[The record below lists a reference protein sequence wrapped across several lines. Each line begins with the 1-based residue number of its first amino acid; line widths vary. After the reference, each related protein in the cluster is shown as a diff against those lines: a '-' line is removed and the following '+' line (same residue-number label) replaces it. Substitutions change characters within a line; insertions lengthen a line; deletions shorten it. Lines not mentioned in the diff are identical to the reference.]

1 MRKQPEDTVF
11 TDEEIE
17 AVKYVL
23 YHTNAGGHAGN
34 PPHPS
39 WYNAAN
45 DPKNR
50 KRYRRMERDNRI

>member
-23 YHTNAGGHAGN
+23 YHANAGGRAVN

-39 WYNAAN
+39 WYNAAC
-45 DPKNR
+45 DPENRRRHKRMVKN
-50 KRYRRMERDNRI
+50 NRI